1 MKKNIIMKINTRQER
16 KEQNAI
22 TIILAV
28 IAAVCIAVT
37 LLR

>member
-1 MKKNIIMKINTRQER
+1 MKIITQKER
-16 KEQNAI
+16 REQNTI
-22 TIILAV
+22 TILLAV